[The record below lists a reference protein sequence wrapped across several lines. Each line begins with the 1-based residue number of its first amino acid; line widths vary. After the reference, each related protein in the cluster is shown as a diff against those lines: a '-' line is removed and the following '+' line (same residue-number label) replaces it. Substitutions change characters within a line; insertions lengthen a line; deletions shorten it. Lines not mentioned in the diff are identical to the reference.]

1 MRETRNHKLE
11 KENEKKQLNEDT
23 VTIRQQIEEQKVL
36 LQEKQAAIE
45 VAKAETLREDQN
57 LKAVQ
62 MKLDQQKMDKAHL
75 EDERRRLTKAF
86 EQQDKKNSAQQ
97 VALEKEQMKLNTQE
111 RTVKDLKHELKTK
124 VALLKKAEKE
134 YAPMAT

>member
-1 MRETRNHKLE
+1 
-11 KENEKKQLNEDT
+11 
-23 VTIRQQIEEQKVL
+23 
-36 LQEKQAAIE
+36 
-45 VAKAETLREDQN
+45 
-57 LKAVQ
+57 

-75 EDERRRLTKAF
+75 EDERRRLTKAL
-86 EQQDKKNSAQQ
+86 EQQEKKNGLQQ